1 MSHPL
6 LDSKITEQAPSTFI
20 REIGQVFS
28 VFDEHTQDSGNISY
42 GVKVDQQ
49 RFFVKTG
56 GKPVDPRPFLS
67 HEQRVALLRNAIRL
81 RRSCDHIA
89 LPQLHNVIESSAG
102 PLLVYSWV
110 DGELLHADRATR
122 NKPQSALQR
131 FRRLPAPQILNALD
145 SIFPLHCELAPKG
158 WVAADF

>member
-56 GKPVDPRPFLS
+56 GKPVDPRPFPFS
-67 HEQRVALLRNAIRL
+67 RAKGSITSIR
-81 RRSCDHIA
+81 D
-89 LPQLHNVIESSAG
+89 PSSAQ
-102 PLLVYSWV
+102 L
-110 DGELLHADRATR
+110 
-122 NKPQSALQR
+122 
-131 FRRLPAPQILNALD
+131 
-145 SIFPLHCELAPKG
+145 
-158 WVAADF
+158 

>member
-67 HEQRVALLRNAIRL
+67 HEQRVALLRYATRL
-81 RRSCDHIA
+81 RRSCDHFA
-89 LPQLHNVIESSAG
+89 
-102 PLLVYSWV
+102 
-110 DGELLHADRATR
+110 
-122 NKPQSALQR
+122 
-131 FRRLPAPQILNALD
+131 
-145 SIFPLHCELAPKG
+145 
-158 WVAADF
+158 